1 MKEKVGSLLTQLRTQ
16 GTILGGLIALA
27 WSIQG
32 INGLT
37 HRSLVQFGI
46 TPRTIDG
53 LWGILFAPFL
63 HGNWAHLSANTVP
76 FLILGWLVMLYGVGD
91 FGFTT
96 VIAAAVAGLGSWAF
110 SPPSTV
116 TVGASGVIFGYLGF
130 LLLRGFFERS
140 LISILVSIGVG
151 SLYGGLVIGV
161 LPSEQGV
168 SWQGH
173 LFGFIGGILAAWLLA
188 RRRSSSLQIKRY

>member
-1 MKEKVGSLLTQLRTQ
+1 MNEKVGSLLTQLRTQ
-16 GTILGGLIALA
+16 GTILGGLVALA
-27 WSIQG
+27 WGIQG
-32 INGLT
+32 INWLT

-46 TPRTIDG
+46 IPRTIDG

-91 FGFTT
+91 FWITT
-96 VIAAAVAGLGSWAF
+96 VMAAAVAGLGSWAF
-110 SPPSTV
+110 SPPLTV

-140 LISILVSIGVG
+140 LISILVSIGVSIG
-151 SLYGGLVIGV
+151 AVLVAEI
-161 LPSEQGV
+161 
-168 SWQGH
+168 
-173 LFGFIGGILAAWLLA
+173 LA
-188 RRRSSSLQIKRY
+188 RRAIAARVDRP